1 MSRYAM
7 SQKDFSKF
15 DNDLNRAVKRIKDRS
30 PEDWETVM
38 AYLRSLALPIEIDPD
53 REELVKYHY
62 HTKTMAVKIVK
73 RLSGL
78 EEIGEQNGYR

>member
-1 MSRYAM
+1 MSRYQM

-15 DNDLNRAVKRIKDRS
+15 DGDLNEAIENIKYRYPD
-30 PEDWETVM
+30 DWEVIM
-38 AYLRSLALPIEIDPD
+38 SYLRSLALPVDIDPD

-62 HTKTMAVKIVK
+62 HTKAMVTKIVR

-78 EEIGEQNGYR
+78 EEIGDNNGR